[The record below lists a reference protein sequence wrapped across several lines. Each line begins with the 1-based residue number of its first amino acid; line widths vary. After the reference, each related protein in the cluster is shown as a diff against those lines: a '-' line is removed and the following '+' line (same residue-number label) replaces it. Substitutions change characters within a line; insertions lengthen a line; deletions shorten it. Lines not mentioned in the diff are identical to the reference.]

1 MADLIIPPRVEKAI
15 AALAKA
21 KKPGDRVKFFEVQ
34 PNTMSWLVELGIV
47 KQVIHCPNNTD
58 RANDFLFNGKRGVH
72 DYIYQGEVKPN
83 GN

>member
-15 AALAKA
+15 AALAKV

-34 PNTMSWLVELGIV
+34 SNTMNWLVELGIV

-72 DYIYQGEVKPN
+72 DYIYQGEVKR
-83 GN
+83 